1 MGSLLAIVETA
12 IALLRITR
20 QEAEAVSVGA
30 LTGNAQ
36 PGAVITHT
44 DPDKALVRLRLTA
57 SLGRSARTAGHR
69 GEQRH
74 GHDCLPGKR
83 AGMQA
88 ALDLWQWTEG
98 YEGATEWQCR
108 RSPRRVASA
117 AGNRSCLSPVSG
129 SDRRADERLKTAA
142 VQACRSGELAVGR
155 PCA

>member
-20 QEAEAVSVGA
+20 QEAEPVSVGA
-30 LTGNAQ
+30 LTGKPQ
-36 PGAVITHT
+36 PRAVITHT
-44 DPDKALVRLRLTA
+44 DPDKALAHLRLTA
-57 SLGRSARTAGHR
+57 SLGRPARTAGHR

-98 YEGATEWQCR
+98 YEGAATE
-108 RSPRRVASA
+108 
-117 AGNRSCLSPVSG
+117 
-129 SDRRADERLKTAA
+129 
-142 VQACRSGELAVGR
+142 
-155 PCA
+155 